1 MRRQTADR
9 NRDSADRN
17 SLQIHDM
24 TATSTTPDKWHWLH
38 RGNKFLAKR
47 LSTDTYVGLH
57 LTVSFLVAAIAIW
70 VGSELLDA
78 VLDNRT
84 LVHYDIVVATWI
96 HGHVNPT
103 GIAVSQLISE
113 IGSPT
118 TMGVIAVIGGAI
130 VIWRRRFT
138 LLVAWIA
145 AFGGGGLL
153 EKLLK
158 VLVHRHRP
166 RFTPTGPEEVS
177 LSFPSG
183 HTMMC
188 MIGVS
193 MVLYALFVPKKFG
206 NPWRG
211 IIGGVGVAL
220 VLAVGISRVYLGAH
234 YPSDVL
240 GGMLAGAGWVAICVG
255 VRGIAKHQ
263 QILRR
268 DRRKKARSGTGASAA
283 SDAR

>member
-1 MRRQTADR
+1 MPAT
-9 NRDSADRN
+9 N
-17 SLQIHDM
+17 
-24 TATSTTPDKWHWLH
+24 ATSDKWHWLH
-38 RGNKFLAKR
+38 RGNRFLAKR
-47 LSTDTYVGLH
+47 LSTDSYLGLH
-57 LTVSFLVAAIAIW
+57 LTVSFVVGAAAIWA
-70 VGSELLDA
+70 GSALLDA

-96 HGHVNPT
+96 HGHINPT
-103 GIAVSQLISE
+103 GIAASRLISE

-130 VIWRRRFT
+130 ILWRRRMT

-145 AFGGGGLL
+145 AFAGGGLL

-158 VLVHRHRP
+158 HLVHRTRP
-166 RFTPTGPEEVS
+166 SFTPTGPDEQS

-188 MIGVS
+188 TIGVS
-193 MVLYALFVPKKFG
+193 MVLYALFVPNRMA

-240 GGMLAGAGWVAICVG
+240 GGLIAGAGWVAICVG

-263 QILRR
+263 QILRHE
-268 DRRKKARSGTGASAA
+268 RRKNARTKASAA
-283 SDAR
+283 A

>member
-1 MRRQTADR
+1 
-9 NRDSADRN
+9 
-17 SLQIHDM
+17 M
-24 TATSTTPDKWHWLH
+24 TATNAAPDKWHWLH

-47 LSTDTYVGLH
+47 LSTDSYVGLH
-57 LTVSFLVAAIAIW
+57 LTVSFLVAAAAIW

-84 LVHYDIVVATWI
+84 LVHYDVVVATWI
-96 HGHVNPT
+96 HSHVNPT
-103 GIAVSQLISE
+103 GIAVSKLISE

-130 VIWRRRFT
+130 ILWRRRFT
-138 LLVAWIA
+138 LSVAWIA
-145 AFGGGGLL
+145 AFAGGGLL

-158 VLVHRHRP
+158 ILVHRHRP
-166 RFTPTGPEEVS
+166 AFTPTGPEEVS

-188 MIGVS
+188 TIGVS
-193 MVLYALFVPKKFG
+193 MVLYALFVPKRFG

-220 VLAVGISRVYLGAH
+220 IIAVGISRVYLGAH

-240 GGMLAGAGWVAICVG
+240 GGLLAGSGWVAICVG
-255 VRGIAKHQ
+255 VRGIVKHQ
-263 QILRR
+263 QILRHE
-268 DRRKKARSGTGASAA
+268 RRKKARSKTTAHAHAHSRG
-283 SDAR
+283 

>member
-1 MRRQTADR
+1 
-9 NRDSADRN
+9 
-17 SLQIHDM
+17 M
-24 TATSTTPDKWHWLH
+24 TATNATPDKWHWLH

-47 LSTDTYVGLH
+47 LSTDSYVGLH
-57 LTVSFLVAAIAIW
+57 LTVSFLVAAAAIW
-70 VGSELLDA
+70 AGSALLEA

-96 HGHVNPT
+96 HRRVNPT
-103 GIAVSQLISE
+103 GIAVSRLISE

-118 TMGVIAVIGGAI
+118 TMGVIAVIGGAVI
-130 VIWRRRFT
+130 VWRRRFT
-138 LLVAWIA
+138 LLIAWIA

-166 RFTPTGPEEVS
+166 EFTPTGPDEVS

-188 MIGVS
+188 TIGVS
-193 MVLYALFVPKKFG
+193 MVLYALFVPKRFG

-211 IIGGVGVAL
+211 IIAGVGLSL
-220 VLAVGISRVYLGAH
+220 VVCVGVSRVYLGAH

-240 GGMLAGAGWVAICVG
+240 GGLSAGAGWVALCVG

-263 QILRR
+263 QQLRR
-268 DRRKKARSGTGASAA
+268 ERRKKVRSGTATTHAH
-283 SDAR
+283 R

>member
-1 MRRQTADR
+1 
-9 NRDSADRN
+9 
-17 SLQIHDM
+17 M
-24 TATSTTPDKWHWLH
+24 TATNATADKWHWLH

-47 LSTDTYVGLH
+47 LSTDSYVGLH
-57 LTVSFLVAAIAIW
+57 LTVSFLVAAAAIW
-70 VGSELLDA
+70 AGSALLEA

-84 LVHYDIVVATWI
+84 LVHYDIALAAWI
-96 HGHVNPT
+96 HKRVNPT
-103 GIAVSQLISE
+103 GIAVSRIISE
-113 IGSPT
+113 VGSPT
-118 TMGVIAVIGGAI
+118 TMGVIAVIGGG
-130 VIWRRRFT
+130 VILWRRRFT
-138 LLVAWIA
+138 MLIAWIA

-158 VLVHRHRP
+158 NLVHRHRP
-166 RFTPTGPEEVS
+166 AFTPTGPDEVS

-211 IIGGVGVAL
+211 IVVGVGLSL
-220 VLAVGISRVYLGAH
+220 VVCVGISRVYLGAH

-240 GGMLAGAGWVAICVG
+240 GGLLAGAGWVAICVG
-255 VRGIAKHQ
+255 VRGIAKHR

-268 DRRKKARSGTGASAA
+268 ERRKKARPATPASAA
-283 SDAR
+283 HR